1 VLAKGLFVGKPG
13 AGIMGRDLYDCTA
26 GDLATRSIASQ
37 SLDATVAESTD
48 WLESEGFDVA
58 PVIDGETVVG
68 YAELED
74 LQDATA
80 DDQIGEHTNPVTL
93 EEVISTDATFDEVL
107 SALYEE
113 PFYFLG
119 GRNRLTGILTRADL
133 NTSPAMIHLF
143 DRITLLEERF
153 RDLICDE
160 APDWKDRVPL
170 DPDIVDGI
178 VERHADARRSNIEL
192 DEIHYAQ
199 FSTLATII
207 SNIEACW
214 DACGFSSDHRASSQ
228 LDDLTKLRNSVA
240 HSQLIVQHTG
250 EGLGKGRTIGTV
262 EQTYMTLTDC
272 LDAL

>member
-1 VLAKGLFVGKPG
+1 
-13 AGIMGRDLYDCTA
+13 MGRDLYVCTA

-37 SLDATVAESTD
+37 SPDATVAATTD
-48 WLESEGFDVA
+48 WLESEGYDVA

-68 YAELED
+68 YVELD
-74 LQDATA
+74 HLQDAAA
-80 DDQIGEHTNPVTL
+80 DDQIAAHTNPVTL

-107 SALYEE
+107 SALYES

-133 NTSPAMIHLF
+133 NTSPARIHLF

-153 RDLICDE
+153 RELILDE
-160 APDWKDRVPL
+160 APDWKERISL
-170 DPDIVDGI
+170 DPNIVEDIE
-178 VERHADARRSNIEL
+178 ERHADARQSNIEL

-207 SNIEACW
+207 SNIEVCW

-228 LDDLTKLRNSVA
+228 LDDLTELRNSVA

-250 EGLGKGRTIGTV
+250 EGLGKGRTIGKV
-262 EQTYMTLTDC
+262 EQTYTTLTDC
-272 LDAL
+272 LEAL

>member
-1 VLAKGLFVGKPG
+1 MLAKGLFAAKPG
-13 AGIMGRDLYDCTA
+13 AGIMGRDLYVCTA

-37 SLDATVAESTD
+37 SPDATVAATTD
-48 WLESEGFDVA
+48 WLESEGYDVA

-68 YAELED
+68 YVELD
-74 LQDATA
+74 HLQDAAA
-80 DDQIGEHTNPVTL
+80 DDKIAAHTNPVTL
-93 EEVISTDATFDEVL
+93 EEIISTDATFDEVL
-107 SALYEE
+107 SALYEA

-119 GRNRLTGILTRADL
+119 GRNRLDL
-133 NTSPAMIHLF
+133 NTSPALIHLF

-153 RDLICDE
+153 RELILDE
-160 APDWKDRVPL
+160 APDWKERVSL
-170 DPDIVDGI
+170 DPNIVEYI
-178 VERHADARRSNIEL
+178 EERHADARQSNIEL

-207 SNIEACW
+207 SNIKVCW

-228 LDDLTKLRNSVA
+228 LDDLTELRNSVA

-250 EGLGKGRTIGTV
+250 EGLGKGRTIGKV
-262 EQTYMTLTDC
+262 EQTYTTLTDC

>member
-93 EEVISTDATFDEVL
+93 EEIISTDATFDEVL
-107 SALYEE
+107 SALYEA

>member
-1 VLAKGLFVGKPG
+1 
-13 AGIMGRDLYDCTA
+13 MGRDLYVCTA
-26 GDLATRSIASQ
+26 GDLATGSVASRPP
-37 SLDATVAESTD
+37 DATVAATTD

-68 YAELED
+68 YVELED
-74 LQDATA
+74 LQDAAA
-80 DDQIGEHTNPVTL
+80 DNQIGEHTNPVTL
-93 EEVISTDATFDEVL
+93 EEIISTDATFDEGL
-107 SALYEE
+107 SALYGA

-160 APDWKDRVPL
+160 VPDWKDRVPL
-170 DPDIVDGI
+170 DPDIVEDI
-178 VERHADARRSNIEL
+178 EERHADARRSNIGL

-207 SNIEACW
+207 SSIEACW
-214 DACGFSSDHRASSQ
+214 NSCGFSRDHRASSQ
-228 LDDLTKLRNSVA
+228 LDDLTELRNSVA

-250 EGLGKGRTIGTV
+250 EGLGKGRTIGKV
-262 EQTYMTLTDC
+262 EQTYTTLMDC
-272 LDAL
+272 LDALST

>member
-1 VLAKGLFVGKPG
+1 
-13 AGIMGRDLYDCTA
+13 MGRDLYVCTA
-26 GDLATRSIASQ
+26 GDLATGSVASRPP
-37 SLDATVAESTD
+37 DATVAATTD

-68 YAELED
+68 YVELED
-74 LQDATA
+74 LQDAAA
-80 DDQIGEHTNPVTL
+80 DNQIGEHTNPVTL
-93 EEVISTDATFDEVL
+93 EEIISTDATFDEVL
-107 SALYEE
+107 SALYEA

-160 APDWKDRVPL
+160 VPDWKDRVPL
-170 DPDIVDGI
+170 DPDIVEDI
-178 VERHADARRSNIEL
+178 EERHADARRSNIGL

-207 SNIEACW
+207 SSIEACW
-214 DACGFSSDHRASSQ
+214 NSCGFSRDHRASSQ
-228 LDDLTKLRNSVA
+228 LDDLTELRNSVA

-250 EGLGKGRTIGTV
+250 EGLGKGRTIGKV
-262 EQTYMTLTDC
+262 EQTYTTLMDC
-272 LDAL
+272 LDALST